1 MTVEPD
7 VDPSFDK
14 YLDIK
19 DTLWLEILTS
29 NHSRQQLLDDLD
41 RTLRKVGAQ
50 SVLISDLVATRV
62 GLNSTDLECLDLL
75 YLAGVTTAGTLAK
88 HTGLTSGATTAV
100 IDRLERAGFVK
111 RRRDTADRRC
121 VMVEVVPASAGW
133 IQPLYELLLRRIAD
147 LNEDYDDEQI
157 RVVVDY
163 LSRALALG
171 AEHVAWLQTQPVRAR
186 RSATRRRANGGRGRG
201 RKATAA
207 AERG

>member
-1 MTVEPD
+1 LT
-7 VDPSFDK
+7 PS
-14 YLDIK
+14 
-19 DTLWLEILTS
+19 TARE
-29 NHSRQQLLDDLD
+29 QLLEDLD

-111 RRRDTADRRC
+111 RRRDRADRRI
-121 VMVEVVPASAGW
+121 VLVEAVPASAGW
-133 IQPLYELLLRRIAD
+133 IQPLYELLLRRIAE
-147 LNEDYDDEQI
+147 LNEHFDDEQLKI
-157 RVVVDY
+157 VVDY

-171 AEHVAWLQTQPVRAR
+171 AEHVAWLQTQPVRIR
-186 RSATRRRANGGRGRG
+186 RAPRRRRATDGRGR
-201 RKATAA
+201 RRNRAA
-207 AERG
+207 AAMGAERS

>member
-1 MTVEPD
+1 MTPG
-7 VDPSFDK
+7 
-14 YLDIK
+14 
-19 DTLWLEILTS
+19 TS
-29 NHSRQQLLDDLD
+29 RPQLLQDLD

-121 VMVEVVPASAGW
+121 VLVEVVPASAGW
-133 IQPLYELLLRRIAD
+133 IQPLYELLLRRID
-147 LNEDYDDEQI
+147 KLNEDYDDEQLT
-157 RVVVDY
+157 VVVDY

-171 AEHVAWLQTQPVRAR
+171 AEHVAWLQTQPARAR
-186 RSATRRRANGGRGRG
+186 RAARRRGGTGGRRRNGKG
-201 RKATAA
+201 AATGVA
-207 AERG
+207 AERR